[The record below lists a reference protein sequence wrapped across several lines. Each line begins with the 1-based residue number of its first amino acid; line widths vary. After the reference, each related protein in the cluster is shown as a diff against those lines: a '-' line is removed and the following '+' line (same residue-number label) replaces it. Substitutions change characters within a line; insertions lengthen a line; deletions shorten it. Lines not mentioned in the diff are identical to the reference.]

1 MVKELD
7 IAAVKEN
14 LDAVLQF
21 VGEQLENTD
30 CSPKTQMQIELAV
43 EELFIN
49 IASYAYYPE
58 IGNAIVRMEI
68 KPEQQ
73 EIFITFIDHGIPYN
87 PLATADPDVTLPLAQ
102 RKIGGL
108 GIFLVKKNMDDI
120 CYEYVNGSNVLTI
133 IKTFK

>member
-7 IAAVKEN
+7 IAAVKDN

-21 VGEQLENTD
+21 VEEQLEDTG

-58 IGNAIVRMEI
+58 TGKATIHVEI
-68 KPEQQ
+68 PPEQQ
-73 EIFITFIDHGIPYN
+73 QISITFIDHGIPYN
-87 PLATADPDVTLPLAQ
+87 PLAKADPDVTLPFAQ

-108 GIFLVKKNMDDI
+108 GIFLVKKNMDDMR
-120 CYEYVNGSNVLTI
+120 YEYVHGSNVLTI
-133 IKTFK
+133 IKKI

>member
-7 IAAVKEN
+7 IAAVKDN
-14 LDAVLQF
+14 LDAVLRF
-21 VGEQLENTD
+21 VEEQLENTG

-43 EELFIN
+43 EEIFIN

-58 IGNAIVRMEI
+58 TGKAMIRMEI
-68 KPEQQ
+68 KPEQR
-73 EIFITFIDHGIPYN
+73 EVSIIFIDLGIPYN
-87 PLATADPDVTLPLAQ
+87 PLAKADPDVTLPFAQ

-120 CYEYVNGSNVLTI
+120 HYEYVNGSNVLTI
-133 IKTFK
+133 IKKI